1 MSALPERI
9 EHADERQRELP
20 HSLWERLRADPARAP
35 EYVAL
40 AASERHAPAAAAWVE
55 ERKRT
60 YASSPAELAQMAKRR
75 HAALARFGGA
85 ATGFGGIV
93 TAIPDLAAA
102 AWIQS
107 RLVFFI
113 AAAYGYDPYDPMRP
127 AELLVIRD
135 LYSDP
140 LEARRALDG
149 IGTMMAEA
157 YVGSKMQRDEALAAR
172 LARFVGRRL
181 GRRFAGRLIPFAAI
195 AFNAIGNERET
206 RALADKAIKFYGGE
220 RGRPRLPG
228 ERQRRLGRSGCEWPR
243 HDETVIEPEIGAQSC
258 AGSLERLPAGSLASL
273 PSAVTPAAPTPFRAA
288 DSGEHSHRIS
298 AAIRCGGTSLSH
310 DDSGIDSR
318 FAGVSISEGRTTLQR
333 TPSLASARA
342 SAVTAAFEAA

>member
-9 EHADERQRELP
+9 ADEDERHRELP
-20 HSLWERLRADPARAP
+20 HSLWARLRADPARAP

-60 YASSPAELAQMAKRR
+60 YSSSPAELAQMAKRR

-93 TAIPDLAAA
+93 TLIPDLATA

-113 AAAYGYDPYDPMRP
+113 AAAYGYDPHDPMRP

-149 IGTMMAEA
+149 VGTMVAQA
-157 YVGSKMQRDEALAAR
+157 YVGSKMRARGGAGGAPGALPRPPAGAALRRPPDPVRGDRLQRDRQRAR
-172 LARFVGRRL
+172 DARARRQGDQVL
-181 GRRFAGRLIPFAAI
+181 RGL
-195 AFNAIGNERET
+195 
-206 RALADKAIKFYGGE
+206 
-220 RGRPRLPG
+220 RGRPRCRG
-228 ERQRRLGRSGCEWPR
+228 ANVKSGWVGGGFEVPR
-243 HDETVIEPEIGAQSC
+243 HHEC
-258 AGSLERLPAGSLASL
+258 RLKVGM
-273 PSAVTPAAPTPFRAA
+273 
-288 DSGEHSHRIS
+288 
-298 AAIRCGGTSLSH
+298 
-310 DDSGIDSR
+310 
-318 FAGVSISEGRTTLQR
+318 RT
-333 TPSLASARA
+333 
-342 SAVTAAFEAA
+342 